1 MQYCIRNS
9 FEMDDDGIPL
19 YWNNQWGWVNQSEAD
34 FFSEEEKNT
43 FNLPMNS
50 YWESSNEI

>member
-1 MQYCIRNS
+1 MEYYIRNS

-34 FFSEEEKNT
+34 LFSEEEKNK
-43 FNLPMNS
+43 FDLPING
-50 YWESSNEI
+50 YWESNL